1 MAITAAMVKELRD
14 KTGAGMLDCKK
25 ALEETNGDVNLAI
38 DYLREKGI
46 AKAAKKADRIAAEGL
61 TSVLIKGNDA
71 LLFELNSETD
81 FVAKNDQFLAL
92 LEKLGA
98 LLIDSDVKTAE
109 EALKLVNAEGLS
121 VEQLLL
127 GATATIGEKISL
139 RRLVRKTKK
148 DSEGFGSYAHMGG
161 KISVLTILEKEDAT
175 VAKDLAMH
183 ITVFKP
189 RFLKREDVDQETVA
203 HETKIIT
210 EMMAN
215 DESLANKPEKVLQ
228 GILQGKLS
236 KVLQEFVLVEQ
247 AYVKD
252 PAIKVK
258 DYLKSN
264 NNQIVDYVRL
274 EVGEGIEKVE
284 SDFAAEVMAQVK
296 K

>member
-1 MAITAAMVKELRD
+1 VD
-14 KTGAGMLDCKK
+14 
-25 ALEETNGDVNLAI
+25 
-38 DYLREKGI
+38 
-46 AKAAKKADRIAAEGL
+46 
-61 TSVLIKGNDA
+61 
-71 LLFELNSETD
+71 
-81 FVAKNDQFLAL
+81 
-92 LEKLGA
+92 
-98 LLIDSDVKTAE
+98 
-109 EALKLVNAEGLS
+109 AEGLS

-175 VAKDLAMH
+175 VAKDSAMH